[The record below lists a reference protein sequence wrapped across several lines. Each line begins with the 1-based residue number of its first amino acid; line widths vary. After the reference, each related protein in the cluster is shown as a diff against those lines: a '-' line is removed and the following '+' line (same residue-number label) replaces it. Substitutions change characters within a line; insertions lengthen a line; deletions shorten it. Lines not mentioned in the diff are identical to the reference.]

1 MENEVMARDKGKR
14 ERGMTIRRTDKW
26 NWKGVTKKAE
36 INKGTDERKETE
48 IMGEETIEI
57 FPR

>member
-1 MENEVMARDKGKR
+1 
-14 ERGMTIRRTDKW
+14 MTIRRTNKW
-26 NWKGVTKKAE
+26 NGKEVTKKAE
-36 INKGTDERKETE
+36 RNKGTDERKETE